1 MKNKFLLLTWLL
13 AVPLLWPGC
22 DKPNDCPEL
31 KLPPLTTEGLNTFGC
46 VIDGEVWVP
55 HVDWQLIQTP
65 LDFGEITVVHH
76 EEVNHF
82 YIRVDRRPNGEC
94 DETDQVIHIGL
105 NIKEINESDDSLIG
119 SASFNDWNTGNWQY
133 RLDTTVSRVVDIH
146 KFDLDERI
154 LSGTFSFDFKDYG
167 TDEVREVRDGRFDLK
182 F

>member
-65 LDFGEITVVHH
+65 LDFGEITVVHS
-76 EEVNHF
+76 EDDNRF
-82 YIRVDRRPNGEC
+82 FIRVDRRPNQNC
-94 DETDQVIHIGL
+94 DTTDQVIQLSISL
-105 NIKEINESDDSLIG
+105 DSLNKGWLNYSSDFSDGNTVPILLLAVLWTFTSLTLF
-119 SASFNDWNTGNWQY
+119 SAS
-133 RLDTTVSRVVDIH
+133 SRAPLVLIFCMNLLE
-146 KFDLDERI
+146 KP
-154 LSGTFSFDFKDYG
+154 
-167 TDEVREVRDGRFDLK
+167 
-182 F
+182 

>member
-13 AVPLLWPGC
+13 AVPLLWGGC

-31 KLPPLTTEGLNTFGC
+31 ELPPLTTEGRNTFGC
-46 VIDGEVWVP
+46 KIDGEVWVP
-55 HVDWQLIQTP
+55 HVDWELIQTP
-65 LDFGEITVVHH
+65 LDFGEITVVHF
-76 EEVNHF
+76 EDENRF
-82 YIRVDRRPNGEC
+82 YIRVDRRPNGNC
-94 DETDQVIHIGL
+94 DSTDQVIHFSVTVDTL
-105 NIKEINESDDSLIG
+105 NNGKVNG
-119 SASFNDWNTGNWQY
+119 SSGFSDWNTGNWQY